1 MKIAAISI
9 ADYCEATAGMPH
21 DVERLYFRM
30 ILKMYSREDGLPDN
44 DADNARI
51 FGYDDVRTYKHA
63 KKRLLAW
70 PGTVKIVGG
79 KLVNERALE
88 EIKKVKD
95 RKKAAADRREIGGRS
110 TGDRREIGGRSH
122 MQQDGKSTTYD
133 NPSPSPSP
141 TPAPEEEKPD
151 RTEKHA
157 ARADGPD
164 EIPGLNGST
173 SLIVSTFAEW
183 LNPWAPDLPAAR
195 RSIADAVGIYGDRA
209 VRDAF
214 AELKADVAD
223 GKLRVP
229 TVKSFY
235 GYCRTAKE
243 RGPRQAAHAKPVFSE
258 AWLAAIAER
267 EAVQ

>member
-1 MKIAAISI
+1 M
-9 ADYCEATAGMPH
+9 
-21 DVERLYFRM
+21 
-30 ILKMYSREDGLPDN
+30 
-44 DADNARI
+44 
-51 FGYDDVRTYKHA
+51 
-63 KKRLLAW
+63 
-70 PGTVKIVGG
+70 
-79 KLVNERALE
+79 
-88 EIKKVKD
+88 
-95 RKKAAADRREIGGRS
+95 
-110 TGDRREIGGRSH
+110 
-122 MQQDGKSTTYD
+122 
-133 NPSPSPSP
+133 
-141 TPAPEEEKPD
+141 
-151 RTEKHA
+151 
-157 ARADGPD
+157 
-164 EIPGLNGST
+164 NGST